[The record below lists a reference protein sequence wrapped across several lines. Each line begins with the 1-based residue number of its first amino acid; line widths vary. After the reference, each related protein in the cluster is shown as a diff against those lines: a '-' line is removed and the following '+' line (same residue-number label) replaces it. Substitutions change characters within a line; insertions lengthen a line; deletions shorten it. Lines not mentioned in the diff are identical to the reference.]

1 MTNFEF
7 WQKVKE
13 MGQIT
18 YDWWYPTIALPA
30 LIWAVS
36 VLFLAIFA
44 ARKIKKV
51 HNRFLTLFLSTIPV
65 LLIFP
70 SAYITQALDSALNRV
85 GYTLPENV
93 NDFAS
98 NDALVL
104 GNYLNAFGL
113 WGVLG
118 ITFTLPLILS
128 SLSRSEVPVI
138 SPAIRNAT
146 KTITNIATRAFG
158 RRGGAGGGGRINAP
172 YGSIT
177 INNGSR
183 KGSIEALRP
192 DFTIGGKGDIQVSD
206 VIVSRT
212 HAKFVLEDNQI
223 AVIDLGSTN
232 GTFLVRDGQGFMLDS
247 QPVPLE
253 HGDML
258 YLGDPNQDNAVEMVF
273 EFNTGA

>member
-30 LIWAVS
+30 FIWAIS

-70 SAYITQALDSALNRV
+70 SAYITQALTSALNRV
-85 GYTLPENV
+85 GYSLPANA
-93 NDFAS
+93 NDFAR
-98 NDALVL
+98 NDAIVL

-128 SLSRSEVPVI
+128 SLSRSEVPLI

-172 YGSIT
+172 FGSVT
-177 INNGSR
+177 INDGSR

-192 DFTIGGKGDIQVSD
+192 DFTIGSKGDIQVSD

-212 HAKFVLEDNQI
+212 HAKFVLEENQI
-223 AVIDLGSTN
+223 SVVDLGSTN
-232 GTFLVRDGQGFMLDS
+232 GTFLVRDGQGFMLDG

-258 YLGDPNQDNAVEMVF
+258 YLGDPNQDNAVEMLF

>member
-1 MTNFEF
+1 MTDFEF

-30 LIWAVS
+30 LIWAIS

-70 SAYITQALDSALNRV
+70 SAYIIYALESALNRV

-98 NDALVL
+98 NDAIVL

-118 ITFTLPLILS
+118 VTFTLPLILS

-192 DFTIGGKGDIQVSD
+192 DFTIGSKGDIQVSD

-232 GTFLVRDGQGFMLDS
+232 GTFLVREGQGFMLDS

-253 HGDML
+253 HGDTI

>member
-70 SAYITQALDSALNRV
+70 SAYITQALGSALNRV

-98 NDALVL
+98 NDAIVL

-118 ITFTLPLILS
+118 VTFTLPLILS

-253 HGDML
+253 HGDTI

>member
-1 MTNFEF
+1 MTDFEF

-70 SAYITQALDSALNRV
+70 SAYITQTLGSALNRV

-253 HGDML
+253 HGDTI

>member
-1 MTNFEF
+1 MTDFEF

-30 LIWAVS
+30 LIWAIS

-70 SAYITQALDSALNRV
+70 SAYIAQALDSALNRV
-85 GYTLPENV
+85 GYSLPENV

-98 NDALVL
+98 NDALIL

-258 YLGDPNQDNAVEMVF
+258 YLGDPNQDNAVEMLF

>member
-1 MTNFEF
+1 MTEFEF
-7 WQKVKE
+7 WQKIKE

-30 LIWAVS
+30 LIWALS
-36 VLFLAIFA
+36 ILFLAIFA

-70 SAYITQALDSALNRV
+70 SAYIASTLKSALNRV
-85 GYTLPENV
+85 GYSMPTNA
-93 NDFAS
+93 NDFAR
-98 NDALVL
+98 NDAIVL
-104 GNYLNAFGL
+104 GNYLNTFGL

-118 ITFTLPLILS
+118 ITLTLPLLLT

-172 YGSIT
+172 YGSVT

-192 DFTIGGKGDIQVSD
+192 DFTIGSKGDIQVSD

-212 HAKFVLEDNQI
+212 HAKFVLEENQI
-223 AVIDLGSTN
+223 AVVDLGSTN
-232 GTFLVRDGQGFMLDS
+232 GTFLVRDGQGFMLDG

-258 YLGDPNQDNAVEMVF
+258 YLGDPNQDNAVEMLF

>member
-1 MTNFEF
+1 MTEFEF
-7 WQKVKE
+7 WQKIKE

-30 LIWAVS
+30 LIWALS
-36 VLFLAIFA
+36 ILFLAIFA

-70 SAYITQALDSALNRV
+70 SAYIASSLKSALNRV
-85 GYTLPENV
+85 GYSMPTNA
-93 NDFAS
+93 NDFAR
-98 NDALVL
+98 NDAIVL
-104 GNYLNAFGL
+104 GNYLNTFGL

-118 ITFTLPLILS
+118 ITLTLPLLLT

-172 YGSIT
+172 YGSVT

-192 DFTIGGKGDIQVSD
+192 DFTIGSKGDIQVSD

-212 HAKFVLEDNQI
+212 HAKFVLEENQI
-223 AVIDLGSTN
+223 AVVDLGSTN
-232 GTFLVRDGQGFMLDS
+232 GTFLVRDGQGFMLDG

-258 YLGDPNQDNAVEMVF
+258 YLGDPNQDNAVEMLF

>member
-70 SAYITQALDSALNRV
+70 SAYITQALGSALNRV

>member
-98 NDALVL
+98 NDAIVL

-118 ITFTLPLILS
+118 VTFTLPLILS

-253 HGDML
+253 HGDTI